1 MITLSCCMNEFI
13 KVSPLCVQ
21 RGGTKTWFNQLGK
34 IKPPHNSF
42 ILFYMKNLFI
52 NLHLFYYYGICIFRM
67 TLLTLFSDRKTLLA
81 FYTIKTFFRFIAANF
96 FSFFAAIMQK
106 RSREKRKHSFMC
118 CRFEPS
124 KTSSKPARE
133 RPSHCDAAPASGYFP
148 ASSSCQRLR
157 GGAAPH
163 APASTSPSRTPLSF
177 HRHSKLH
184 ATFGWLLPVARVRWL
199 WENVENC
206 SGMDV
211 CTAAKS
217 LLLLPSKHAVLE
229 DCDFSPLR
237 QGGCVCA
244 VKRVICSSLPVI
256 GVCV

>member
-1 MITLSCCMNEFI
+1 MLVAMGMNEFI

-34 IKPPHNSF
+34 IKLPHNSF

-52 NLHLFYYYGICIFRM
+52 NLHLFYYYGISIFRM
-67 TLLTLFSDRKTLLA
+67 MLLTLFSDRKTVLA
-81 FYTIKTFFRFIAANF
+81 FYTTKTFFLGSSQPMF
-96 FSFFAAIMQK
+96 FLILLPLCK
-106 RSREKRKHSFMC
+106 KKEKKRKHSFMC

-124 KTSSKPARE
+124 KTSSIPARE
-133 RPSHCDAAPASGYFP
+133 SPSHCDAAPASGYFP

-157 GGAAPH
+157 GGAAPY

-217 LLLLPSKHAVLE
+217 LLLLPSKHAV
-229 DCDFSPLR
+229 
-237 QGGCVCA
+237 
-244 VKRVICSSLPVI
+244 
-256 GVCV
+256 

>member
-1 MITLSCCMNEFI
+1 MFKE
-13 KVSPLCVQ
+13 VVQ
-21 RGGTKTWFNQLGK
+21 KRDSINWGRLNRH
-34 IKPPHNSF
+34 I
-42 ILFYMKNLFI
+42 IALFYFI
-52 NLHLFYYYGICIFRM
+52 WKIF
-67 TLLTLFSDRKTLLA
+67 LLIF
-81 FYTIKTFFRFIAANF
+81 TFFIIMVYVYLGWRCWPCFQTERQCWHFTQQRLFLGSSQPIF
-96 FSFFAAIMQK
+96 FLFLLPSCKKK
-106 RSREKRKHSFMC
+106 RRKNRKHSFMC

-199 WENVENC
+199 WKNVENC

-217 LLLLPSKHAVLE
+217 LLLLPSKHAV
-229 DCDFSPLR
+229 
-237 QGGCVCA
+237 
-244 VKRVICSSLPVI
+244 
-256 GVCV
+256 